1 MRIFVLG
8 VGGAGSL
15 LAQLLARQGHTVWCG
30 DRDPDRA
37 RKFLGKK
44 SAIEVKE
51 ANARN
56 LWSIVRAARGCN
68 LLVNASPAVFNE
80 IILRAALRLGVHY
93 LDLNSHL
100 NRNPFKPEQFRFRK
114 RFEAKNRAALIC
126 TGAAPGLT
134 NLLAKRGSEL
144 LDAVESV
151 QIRLYE
157 STESKDPVSTWSPEV
172 MYDEAISSPRVY
184 RHGRFSLAKRFADRE
199 KFRFPPPIGE
209 TTVYLAAQDEVCMLP
224 YVVPMRDMDAK
235 IGGNDFD
242 RLFRW
247 YRQGRLNRSQGIVR
261 KRFPKT
267 LTPKGVA
274 GMIRKG
280 ALENA
285 RFAAAVLGA
294 RRERRSTAAA
304 ALRRE
309 LPYAPSDSPA
319 RLNLDA
325 HRLRHR
331 ASRRHLHQTFSPRHG
346 RRLRPVGTAHRNAP
360 RHPRRSPF
368 PRFSRRVQNDPP
380 EENRRR
386 RILAVPIFTSSRICA
401 LSPRECHD
409 HEGCRIHEK
418 DPDQQV

>member
-15 LAQLLARQGHTVWCG
+15 LAHLLLRQGHTVWCG

-44 SAIEVKE
+44 SKIEVTE
-51 ANARN
+51 TNARN

-68 LLVNASPAVFNE
+68 LIVNASPAVFNE
-80 IILRAALRLGVHY
+80 IILRAALRLRTHY
-93 LDLNSHL
+93 VDLNSHL
-100 NRNPFKPEQFRFRK
+100 NRNPFRPEQFRFHK
-114 RFEAKNRAALIC
+114 RFLAKNRVALIC

-144 LDAVESV
+144 LDTVESV

-157 STESKDPVSTWSPEV
+157 STDSKGPVSTWSPEV

-184 RHGRFSLAKRFADRE
+184 RHGRFLLAKRFADRE

-209 TTVYLAAQDEVCMLP
+209 VCMLP
-224 YVVPMRDMDAK
+224 YVVPMHDMDAK

-242 RLFRW
+242 RLYRW

-274 GMIRKG
+274 GMIRRG

-285 RFAAAVLGA
+285 RFAAAVLVHGVKDDQPLLVRYDA
-294 RRERRSTAAA
+294 SFPTLYQIRQRGLISTPIAYATAHLAAIFIKHFPREMAGVIGPS
-304 ALRRE
+304 E
-309 LPYAPSDSPA
+309 LPAET
-319 RLNLDA
+319 R
-325 HRLRHR
+325 R
-331 ASRRHLHQTFSPRHG
+331 A
-346 RRLRPVGTAHRNAP
+346 
-360 RHPRRSPF
+360 
-368 PRFSRRVQNDPP
+368 
-380 EENRRR
+380 
-386 RILAVPIFTSSRICA
+386 ILADARSSDFRTTLRMKRLKRI
-401 LSPRECHD
+401 EED
-409 HEGCRIHEK
+409 E
-418 DPDQQV
+418 

>member
-15 LAQLLARQGHTVWCG
+15 LAHLLQRQGHTVWCG
-30 DRDPDRA
+30 DRDPERA

-44 SAIEVKE
+44 SKIEVKE

-68 LLVNASPAVFNE
+68 LIVNASPAVFNE

-100 NRNPFKPEQFRFRK
+100 NRNPFRPEQFRFHK
-114 RFEAKNRAALIC
+114 RFLAKNRAAVIC

-134 NLLAKRGSEL
+134 NLLAKRASEL
-144 LDAVESV
+144 LDTVESV

-184 RHGRFSLAKRFADRE
+184 RHGRFVLAKRFAERE

-224 YVVPMRDMDAK
+224 YVVPMHDMDAK

-242 RLFRW
+242 RLYRW

-267 LTPKGVA
+267 PTPKGVA
-274 GMIRKG
+274 GLIRRG
-280 ALENA
+280 VLENA
-285 RFAAAVLGA
+285 RFAAAVLVQGLKDDQPLLLRYDA
-294 RRERRSTAAA
+294 NFPTLRQIRQHGLISTPIAYATA
-304 ALRRE
+304 HLASIFIKHFPRDMAGVIGPSE
-309 LPYAPSDSPA
+309 LPPET
-319 RLNLDA
+319 R
-325 HRLRHR
+325 R
-331 ASRRHLHQTFSPRHG
+331 A
-346 RRLRPVGTAHRNAP
+346 
-360 RHPRRSPF
+360 
-368 PRFSRRVQNDPP
+368 
-380 EENRRR
+380 
-386 RILAVPIFTSSRICA
+386 ILAEARSRDFRTTLKMTRLKQI
-401 LSPRECHD
+401 EED
-409 HEGCRIHEK
+409 EY
-418 DPDQQV
+418 